1 MGKNFISAEEAKRIS
16 ETTDKLISMVFKHIK
31 FEAEAGYSEF
41 HLGVERTSANTVKRL
56 HIELKNA
63 GFSVLFAYEN
73 AMDELTDIL
82 FEDKLPEY
90 IVVKW

>member
-31 FEAEAGYSEF
+31 LEAEAGYSEF
-41 HLGVERTSANTVKRL
+41 HLGVERTSASTVRRL

-63 GFSVLFAYEN
+63 GFIVLFAYEDTEDSLT
-73 AMDELTDIL
+73 DELRQDQ
-82 FEDKLPEY
+82 LPEY
-90 IVVKW
+90 VVVKW